1 MKTISITTLAL
12 LALTASAASLQFGR
26 LNQQEPL
33 TILDDTPV
41 PGNSPVKLCSSPS
54 ADLVEIKR
62 VDLTPSVPQRG
73 QNLTVDAEG
82 TVKQRIEEG
91 AYVLLDVKWG
101 MIKLIHQKVDFCEQL
116 KEVNETC
123 PLEKGVM
130 KVYKEVAIPQQV
142 PPGTFDVHAE
152 VFTKDDVRITCITAK
167 VTFPRGS

>member
-1 MKTISITTLAL
+1 MKTISISALAFIT
-12 LALTASAASLQFGR
+12 LTASAASLQFGR
-26 LNQQEPL
+26 QQEPL
-33 TILDDTPV
+33 LALENTKV
-41 PGNSPVKLCSSPS
+41 PGNSPVQLCSEPKD
-54 ADLVEIKR
+54 DLVTITR
-62 VDLTPSVPQRG
+62 VDLTPSTPQRG

-82 TVKQRIEEG
+82 TVKEKIEEG

-130 KVYKEVAIPQQV
+130 KVYKEVAIPSQV